1 MTAVAIVI
9 TAATLLG
16 MLARPWGRSEAFFAG
31 FGGAAMLATTAVPLS
46 AAWREVDRS
55 ADVLLFLL
63 GMMIV
68 TTVVESSGVFDHLA
82 EGCARLS
89 RGSGPLLLANI
100 FLVGALVTTL
110 LSLDAMI
117 IVMTPVIYALTV
129 RRRLDP
135 IPYLFACAFVANT
148 GSLLLPISNLTNL
161 LAFSDLD
168 LGFGAFAAR
177 MWLPAICAVVANY
190 IVFRW
195 LFRDRVPAR
204 FDRVSELALPPA
216 SGWFWFCAG
225 VLGVTLA
232 GLIALGLARRPL
244 SIPALLGAGLLVIG
258 VAWTRKLPA
267 KAVVEGATPSLFV
280 FVIGLLIVVRGVEPI
295 VVRHV
300 AGRAPSDPRWALLAA
315 GFGAAIGSNVVNNVP
330 VTLLV
335 LSVARETAGAV
346 RAALTYGALAG
357 ANIGPTLTTYGS
369 LATMLWL
376 TILRRRGL
384 TIKTAAYLR
393 VSIVTMPVVLL
404 AALAALWLTT

>member
-1 MTAVAIVI
+1 MAAVAIVI

-31 FGGAAMLATTAVPLS
+31 IGGAAMLATTAVSPS

-68 TTVVESSGVFDHLA
+68 TAVVETSGVFDYLA
-82 EGCARLS
+82 EGCARLA

-100 FLVGALVTTL
+100 FVLGAVVTAL

-161 LAFSDLD
+161 LAFSDLG
-168 LGFGAFAAR
+168 LSFGAFAER
-177 MWLPAICAVVANY
+177 MWLPAVCAVVANY

-195 LFRDRVPAR
+195 LFRERVPAR
-204 FDRVSELALPPA
+204 FDRRSEFALPPA

-225 VLGVTLA
+225 VLAVTLV

-244 SIPALLGAGLLVIG
+244 SLAALLGAGLLLIG
-258 VAWTRKLPA
+258 VVLTRKLTV
-267 KAVVEGATPSLFV
+267 KVLLDGATPSLFV

-295 VVRHV
+295 VVGRV

-315 GFGAAIGSNVVNNVP
+315 GVGAAVGSNIVNNVP

-335 LSVARETAGAV
+335 LSVARETAGAI

-384 TIKTAAYLR
+384 AIRSAAYMR
-393 VSIVTMPVVLL
+393 VSVVTMPVVLL
-404 AALAALWLTT
+404 AALTALWLTT